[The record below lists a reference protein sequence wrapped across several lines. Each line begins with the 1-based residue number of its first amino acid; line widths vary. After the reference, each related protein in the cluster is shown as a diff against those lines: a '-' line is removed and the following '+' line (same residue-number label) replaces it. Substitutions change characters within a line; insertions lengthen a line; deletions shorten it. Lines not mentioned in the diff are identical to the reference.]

1 MQFHAPFTR
10 VPILLD
16 MRVTREHKSKLE
28 FWTGVLR
35 SGVRRY
41 VKQLADLSHFH
52 DHTPSPADFAEA
64 WAKEC
69 ESAGNDIVVCWLGH
83 CTVLMRLGKLNILT
97 DPVFSRRI
105 GVKIGKRTVG
115 LKRIGDPPLQTKH
128 LPPIDLILISHPHF
142 DHLDKPTLQRLR
154 SPSTLVV
161 TSKASRRLI
170 PSGFADVLEMD
181 WHQTAVLENL
191 QLESIKPR
199 HWGARTAWDRHRG
212 YNSYVLTVGPQKVLF
227 AGDTA
232 LTDAFS
238 KLHGIDLAIFGVGSY
253 EPWEQA
259 HATPEQVW
267 RMFSEF
273 KGRKLL
279 PVHHSTF
286 ELGEEPRGE
295 PMQRL
300 ETACGDDRSKVLESH
315 IGKILRVSS

>member
-1 MQFHAPFTR
+1 
-10 VPILLD
+10 
-16 MRVTREHKSKLE
+16 MRLNRPHKSKLQ
-28 FWTGVLR
+28 FWTSAVR
-35 SGVRRY
+35 SSMRRY
-41 VKQLADLSHFH
+41 AKQLADLSPFH

-64 WAKEC
+64 WAREC
-69 ESAGNDIVVCWLGH
+69 ENAGDDIVVCWLGH
-83 CTVLMRLGKLNILT
+83 CTVLIRVGHLNILT

-115 LKRIGDPPLQTKH
+115 LTRIGDPPLQTKH
-128 LPPIDLILISHPHF
+128 LPPVDVILISHPHF

-170 PSGFADVLEMD
+170 PSGFADVLEMA
-181 WHQTAVLENL
+181 WHQTAILENL
-191 QLESIKPR
+191 KLETIKPQ

-232 LTDAFS
+232 LTDAYAG
-238 KLHGIDLAIFGVGSY
+238 LRGIDLAIFGIGSY
-253 EPWEQA
+253 EPWEHA

-267 RMFSEF
+267 SMFSEF
-273 KGRKLL
+273 QGAKLL

-286 ELGEEPRGE
+286 ELGDEPHGE

-300 ETACGDDRSKVLESH
+300 EMAAGPERKRVLESH
-315 IGKILRVSS
+315 IGKILRVSSDSTTI

>member
-1 MQFHAPFTR
+1 
-10 VPILLD
+10 
-16 MRVTREHKSKLE
+16 MRFGREQQAKLR
-28 FWTGVLR
+28 FWTSALR

-41 VKQLADLSHFH
+41 ARQLADLSPFN

-64 WAKEC
+64 WARAC
-69 ESAGNDIVVCWLGH
+69 ESAGSDIVVCWLGH
-83 CTVLMRLGKLNILT
+83 CTVLVRLGHLNILT

-115 LKRIGDPPLQTKH
+115 LTRIGEPPLQTKH
-128 LPPIDLILISHPHF
+128 LPPVDVILISHPHF

-161 TSKASRRLI
+161 TAKASRRLI
-170 PSGFADVLEMD
+170 PSGFADVIEMG

-191 QLESIKPR
+191 KLETIKPR

-212 YNSYVLTVGPQKVLF
+212 YNSYVLSVGPQKVLF

-232 LTDAFS
+232 LTDAYE
-238 KLHGIDLAIFGVGSY
+238 KLSGIDLAIFGIGSY
-253 EPWEQA
+253 EPWEHA

-267 RMFSEF
+267 TMFESF
-273 KGRKLL
+273 GGAKLL
-279 PVHHSTF
+279 AVHHSTF
-286 ELGEEPRGE
+286 ELGDEPHGE

-300 ETACGDDRSKVLESH
+300 GKAAGGQHRRVLEST

>member
-1 MQFHAPFTR
+1 
-10 VPILLD
+10 
-16 MRVTREHKSKLE
+16 MRLNREQKAKVE
-28 FWTGVLR
+28 FWKNVVR

-41 VKQLADLSHFH
+41 VQHLSDLAHFH

-64 WAKEC
+64 WQREC
-69 ESAGNDIVVCWLGH
+69 DRAGDDIVACWLGH
-83 CTVLMRLGKLNILT
+83 CTVLLRLGNLNILT

-115 LKRIGDPPLQTKH
+115 LTRIGLPPLHVKH
-128 LPPIDLILISHPHF
+128 LPPVDVVLISHPHF
-142 DHLDKPTLQRLR
+142 DHLDKPTLERLR

-161 TSKASRRLI
+161 TSKASKRLI
-170 PSGFADVLEMD
+170 PRGFADIIEIG
-181 WHQTAVLENL
+181 WNQSAVLERL
-191 QLESIKPR
+191 TIETLKPK

-212 YNSYVLTVGPQKVLF
+212 YNSYVLKWGPQKVLF

-238 KLHGIDLAIFGVGSY
+238 KLSGIDLAIFGIGSY

-267 RMFSEF
+267 KMFSEF
-273 KGRKLL
+273 GGAKLL

-286 ELGEEPRGE
+286 ELGEEPPGE
-295 PMQRL
+295 PLARL
-300 ETACGDDRSKVLESH
+300 EIAANSAKKKVLEAK
-315 IGKILRVSS
+315 IGEIVRVRSD